1 MIKVITGPM
10 FSGKS
15 EQLIA
20 NIELYKN
27 KYKNIKYFKPSLDTR
42 DKDYIKTRASNR
54 VYKATL
60 IKNLSDI
67 KNNIDENTELVVI
80 DEAQFLKGNIAKITD
95 LYLKNVDFLIAGL
108 SSTSDQQPFGIM
120 PDILSIAT
128 DVVVLK
134 AKCAI
139 CGDLAEFTK
148 TNDKKLNTIECNLNY
163 FPVCRKCMKLCN
175 EEK

>member
-1 MIKVITGPM
+1 MIKIITGPM

-27 KYKNIKYFKPSLDTR
+27 KYKNIKYFKPNLDTR

-67 KNNIDENTELVVI
+67 KNNIDKDTELVVI
-80 DEAQFLKGNIAKITD
+80 DEAQFLKGNIAEITD
-95 LYLKNVDFLIAGL
+95 LYLKNIDFLIAGL

-128 DVVVLK
+128 DIIVLK
-134 AKCAI
+134 AKCVI

-148 TNDKKLNTIECNLNY
+148 TDDKKLNTIDCNLNY
-163 FPVCRKCMKLCN
+163 FPVCRKCMKLCD